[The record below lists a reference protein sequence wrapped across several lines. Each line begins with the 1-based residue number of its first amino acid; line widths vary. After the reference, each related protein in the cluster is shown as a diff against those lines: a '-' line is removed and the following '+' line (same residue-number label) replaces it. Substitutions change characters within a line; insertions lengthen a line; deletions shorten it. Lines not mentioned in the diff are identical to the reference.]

1 MDDIYYKVPISFF
14 ENDKYSELT
23 ATEML
28 IYSVLYARYDLST
41 KNGKYTDEDGIFV
54 IYTIEGL
61 MNYMKI
67 GSKHTVVNGLKHLE
81 EYGLIVRKKGRQGQP
96 DKVYI
101 KEVEVKGKPRET
113 NNEKIEQIFVN
124 IEQYLTNSEMKRLEG
139 LLMSLAL
146 KKRDAYK
153 IEDEYIPTERILNRI
168 LLLSTSEIVE
178 VFQKMREVSYVKNYF
193 MYLLTALYNA
203 YEE

>member
-1 MDDIYYKVPISFF
+1 MNDIYYKLPVSFF
-14 ENDKYSELT
+14 DNEKYDDLSFAEKC
-23 ATEML
+23 M
-28 IYSVLYARYDLST
+28 YSVLYARYDLSR
-41 KNGKYTDEDGIFV
+41 KNGKYTDEDGTFV
-54 IYTIEGL
+54 VYTVQGL

-81 EYGLIVRKKGRQGQP
+81 EHGLIVRKKGRQGQP

-101 KEVEVKGKPRET
+101 KEVEVKGKPIKT

-124 IEQYLTNSEMKRLEG
+124 IGQYLTSSEMKRLEG

-153 IEDEYIPTERILNRI
+153 IDGEYIPTDRILNRI

-178 VFQKMREVSYVKNYF
+178 VFQKMREASDVKNYF

>member
-28 IYSVLYARYDLST
+28 IYSVLYARYDLSRKKGT
-41 KNGKYTDEDGIFV
+41 YEDEDGIFV
-54 IYTIEGL
+54 IYTVERL

-101 KEVEVKGKPRET
+101 KEVEVKNKPRET
-113 NNEKIEQIFVN
+113 SNEKIEQIFAN
-124 IEQYLTNSEMKRLEG
+124 IGQYLTNSEMKRLEG

-153 IEDEYIPTERILNRI
+153 IENEYIPTERILNRI

-178 VFQKMREVSYVKNYF
+178 VFQKMREASDVKNYF